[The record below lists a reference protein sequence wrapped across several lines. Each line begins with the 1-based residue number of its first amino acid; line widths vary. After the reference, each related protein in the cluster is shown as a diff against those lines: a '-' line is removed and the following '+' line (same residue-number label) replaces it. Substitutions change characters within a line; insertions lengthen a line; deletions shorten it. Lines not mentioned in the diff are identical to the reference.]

1 MARRRTS
8 GFGAFNTPDGAVF
21 EGPALGGVDLGGAT
35 AARLGDAMRRR
46 RIRPPSR
53 AVLLSLFAHGF
64 AAAMMWLA
72 GVSVTDE
79 LPEFEVYRVELVSPP
94 PQVQGEP
101 EPVTPTQPVIEQP
114 VPPEPEVQQSE
125 PEPEVQ
131 TQSAVPQEIPREV
144 EEAKP
149 AQGNNPEPVEVGG
162 ENANVRIEGQEFPFP
177 DYLENIVLQ
186 LPRYL
191 RWSGAGNLSAT
202 VIFYIASDGSV
213 GGLRL
218 DRQSGNFNFDLEAMS
233 AVEQAGKRG
242 AFGPLPDG
250 FQGDRLWLR
259 FTFLPPG

>member
-8 GFGAFNTPDGAVF
+8 GFGAFNSPDPAFAASGASSVNT
-21 EGPALGGVDLGGAT
+21 GGAS
-35 AARLGDAMRRR
+35 AAQLGDAMRKRR
-46 RIRPPSR
+46 VRPPRRS
-53 AVLLSLFAHGF
+53 VFFSLLSHGTL
-64 AAAMMWLA
+64 AAAFWVA
-72 GVSVTDE
+72 GITVTDQ

-101 EPVTPTQPVIEQP
+101 EPVTPTQPVVEQP
-114 VPPEPEVQQSE
+114 TPPEPEVVQSE
-125 PEPEVQ
+125 PKPEVQ
-131 TQSAVPQEIPREV
+131 TQSAVQQEIPRRV

-162 ENANVRIEGQEFPFP
+162 EGANVRIEGQEFPFP

-191 RWSGAGNLSAT
+191 RWSGPSNLSAT

-233 AVEQAGKRG
+233 AVEQAGRRS
-242 AFGPLPDG
+242 AFGPLPEG
-250 FQGDRLWLR
+250 YQGDRLWLR

>member
-1 MARRRTS
+1 MSYAS
-8 GFGAFNTPDGAVF
+8 GFDEFDVEA
-21 EGPALGGVDLGGAT
+21 GGAT
-35 AARLGDAMRRR
+35 RLGAALQRGRV
-46 RIRPPSR
+46 RPPSR
-53 AVLLSLFAHGF
+53 MVFYSVLAHGL
-64 AAAMMWLA
+64 AAAAFWAA
-72 GVSVTDE
+72 GVTLTDD

-101 EPVTPTQPVIEQP
+101 EPVTSTQPVIETP
-114 VPPEPEVQQSE
+114 VPPEPEVQESE
-125 PEPEVQ
+125 PRPEVQ
-131 TQSAVPQEIPREV
+131 TQSAVPQEVAPEV
-144 EEAKP
+144 EEVKP

-191 RWSGAGNLSAT
+191 RWGGAGNLTAT
-202 VIFYIASDGSV
+202 VIFYIATDGTV

-218 DRQSGNFNFDLEAMS
+218 DGGSGNFNFDLEAMS
-233 AVEQAGKRG
+233 AVEQAGRRG

>member
-1 MARRRTS
+1 MAPAARS
-8 GFGAFNTPDGAVF
+8 GFDDIDV
-21 EGPALGGVDLGGAT
+21 GPGG
-35 AARLGDAMRRR
+35 AARLGAVLQRRR
-46 RIRPPSR
+46 ARPGTG
-53 AVLLSLFAHGF
+53 AVLFSLFTHGLVVLG
-64 AAAMMWLA
+64 MWLA
-72 GVSVTDE
+72 GITLTDE

-101 EPVTPTQPVIEQP
+101 EPVTPTQPVVE
-114 VPPEPEVQQSE
+114 VPTPEPEVQQSE

-131 TQSAVPQEIPREV
+131 TQSAVPQEVPRVVDEP
-144 EEAKP
+144 EP

-191 RWSGAGNLSAT
+191 RWSGASNLSAT

-218 DRQSGNFNFDLEAMS
+218 DQQSGNFNFDLEAMS
-233 AVEQAGKRG
+233 AVEQAGRRG

>member
-1 MARRRTS
+1 MRRTPV
-8 GFGAFNTPDGAVF
+8 GLGAVDV
-21 EGPALGGVDLGGAT
+21 GAGG
-35 AARLGDAMRRR
+35 AARLGAALQRRR
-46 RIRPPSR
+46 VRPPSR
-53 AVLLSLFAHGF
+53 AVLFSLVAHAMAV
-64 AAAMMWLA
+64 AALWLA
-72 GVSVTDE
+72 GITVTDE

-101 EPVTPTQPVIEQP
+101 EPVTPTQPVVEQP
-114 VPPEPEVQQSE
+114 VPEPEVEQTE
-125 PEPEVQ
+125 PEQEVQ
-131 TQSAVPQEIPREV
+131 TQSAIQQEVPRTV
-144 EEAKP
+144 EEPEP
-149 AQGNNPEPVEVGG
+149 AQGNDPEPVEVGG

-202 VIFYIASDGSV
+202 VIFYIARDGSV

-233 AVEQAGKRG
+233 AVEQAGRRG
-242 AFGPLPDG
+242 AFGPLPEG